1 MAAGGPDPLDT
12 ADELLRH
19 LRPIEH
25 LFRVMA
31 EVEAGTPA
39 GESIRRCSEIGLAL
53 TERFRTSLERSFRPD
68 VADGGGA
75 VSTST
80 PPPVSGQTSR

>member
-53 TERFRTSLERSFRPD
+53 TERFRASVNRNFRPD
-68 VADGGGA
+68 VADGGAG
-75 VSTST
+75 STST
-80 PPPVSGQTSR
+80 PPPVSGQISR

>member
-53 TERFRTSLERSFRPD
+53 TDRFRSSLERSFRPD
-68 VADGGGA
+68 VADGGA

-80 PPPVSGQTSR
+80 PASGSGLSR

>member
-53 TERFRTSLERSFRPD
+53 TERFRASLNRSFRPD
-68 VADGGGA
+68 VAAGDAG
-75 VSTST
+75 STST
-80 PPPVSGQTSR
+80 QAQEPGQALE

>member
-1 MAAGGPDPLDT
+1 MAAGAPDPLDT

-31 EVEAGTPA
+31 EVDAATPA

-53 TERFRTSLERSFRPD
+53 TERFRVSLGRHFRPD
-68 VADGGGA
+68 SADGS
-75 VSTST
+75 VDSTST
-80 PPPVSGQTSR
+80 PASESGQTLR

>member
-1 MAAGGPDPLDT
+1 MATGAPDPLDT

-31 EVEAGTPA
+31 EVDAGTPA

-53 TERFRTSLERSFRPD
+53 TDRFRASLNRRFQ
-68 VADGGGA
+68 ADADDGDAGT
-75 VSTST
+75 TST
-80 PPPVSGQTSR
+80 PASGAGQTSR

>member
-31 EVEAGTPA
+31 EIDAATPA

-53 TERFRTSLERSFRPD
+53 TERLRLSLTRSLRQD
-68 VADGGGA
+68 VTDGDAGT
-75 VSTST
+75 TST
-80 PPPVSGQTSR
+80 PASGAGQTSR